1 MRRLIIR
8 SLVFGFC
15 VTFPVLATAQ
25 RRVPHEE
32 STALGFDVGAFK
44 PTSDQLGGAG
54 LISVNYD
61 YYVTP
66 RVSLRSS
73 FGWTSPEFGTSGPDS
88 LREMP
93 LRLDMNYNWEG
104 GEWHPFVGA
113 GLGAYFMQFRDN
125 GQTIGDTETKLG
137 VNLGG
142 GVEYFFNRTVAFKGE
157 GRYHAVQKARGVQP
171 SGLALTAG
179 LKTYF

>member
-1 MRRLIIR
+1 MSRLIIG
-8 SLVFGFC
+8 SLVFGLC
-15 VTFPVLATAQ
+15 ITAPVLATAQ
-25 RRVPHEE
+25 GRVPHEE
-32 STALGFDVGAFK
+32 STALGFDVGAFM
-44 PTSDQLGGAG
+44 PRSELLDGAG
-54 LISVNYD
+54 LMSVNYD

-73 FGWTSPEFGTSGPDS
+73 FGWTNPEFDASGPDS
-88 LREMP
+88 LRQMP

-104 GEWHPFVGA
+104 GAWHPFVGA
-113 GLGAYFMQFRDN
+113 GLGAYFMQFRNN
-125 GQTIGDTETKLG
+125 GQTIGDSETKLG

-142 GVEYFFNRTVAFKGE
+142 GLEYFFNRTVALKGE

>member
-1 MRRLIIR
+1 MRRLIVG

-15 VTFPVLATAQ
+15 VTVPVLVRAQ
-25 RRVPHEE
+25 GRVPHQE
-32 STALGFDVGAFK
+32 STALGFDVGAFA
-44 PTSDQLGGAG
+44 PRSDQLDGTG

-73 FGWTSPEFGTSGPDS
+73 FGWTNPEFETSGPGS
-88 LREMP
+88 LRQMP
-93 LRLDMNYNWEG
+93 LRLDVNYNWEG

-113 GLGAYFMQFRDN
+113 GLGAYFMQFRSN
-125 GQTIGDTETKLG
+125 GQTIGDTETKFG

-157 GRYHAVQKARGVQP
+157 GRYHAVPKVRGVQP